1 MREYSVCIDMF
12 ALLYSK
18 LSNGADMVNK
28 NMINEY
34 YEEFQK
40 KANEMGKT
48 IFFEITSYSDDP
60 QLVFKTLRDTDNNT
74 YSVLRPRYVN
84 GENLEEIWTEHL
96 SYQDKDLIY
105 ISINPKLLSILG
117 INSPK
122 KILKFYSKKID
133 NFADDYRESV
143 KNKTS
148 NKVRKRK

>member
-1 MREYSVCIDMF
+1 MREYSICIDMF

-28 NMINEY
+28 NIINEY

-40 KANEMGKT
+40 RANEMGKT

-60 QLVFKTLRDTDNNT
+60 QLVFKTLRDTENNV
-74 YSVLRPRYVN
+74 YSILRPRYVN
-84 GENLEEIWTEHL
+84 GKNLEEIWDEHL
-96 SYQDKDLIY
+96 SHQDKDLIY
-105 ISINPKLLSILG
+105 ISINPKLLSVLG

-122 KILKFYSKKID
+122 NILKFYSKKID

-148 NKVRKRK
+148 NKVRTRK